1 MKYIRLRGDLR
12 REDLATGDEL
22 NGGVD
27 IKEAGRVHQWPG
39 VSLDLGVVR
48 LTIQKSIHL
57 ANKAV
62 PQWLASAVASQPA
75 RDRSP
80 VGVFSDVAPEFILE
94 GSPDSCIK
102 FIQRLGLV

>member
-1 MKYIRLRGDLR
+1 MKYIGLRGDLR

-27 IKEAGRVHQWPG
+27 IKEAGWVHQWPG
-39 VSLDLGVVR
+39 VSLDLG
-48 LTIQKSIHL
+48 TIQKSIHL

-62 PQWLASAVASQPA
+62 PQWLASVVASQPA

-80 VGVFSDVAPEFILE
+80 RESFLTLHRNLF
-94 GSPDSCIK
+94 
-102 FIQRLGLV
+102 